1 MICDMTLNHG
11 EVTHEAKSVVCI
23 YTNSNKNEFAI
34 DIKEDKQFRAM
45 TKVGEAYTR
54 FVDCYDLH
62 MEDENEID
70 WKQELKNWISAAK
83 KDESIFLEVDFRNWN
98 ELGERI
104 N

>member
-1 MICDMTLNHG
+1 M
-11 EVTHEAKSVVCI
+11 SVICI

-34 DIKEDKQFRAM
+34 GIKEDRQFRAM
-45 TKVGEAYTR
+45 TKGGEFYTR
-54 FVDCYDLH
+54 FVDGFDKTIVK
-62 MEDENEID
+62 ENKID
-70 WKQELKNWISAAK
+70 WDLELKSWISAAK